1 MTRVWRLLALGVGAY
16 LLVLVTT
23 FPAERVSGML
33 QDQVAELSLNGVSGT
48 AFSGQAAQVVYQGL
62 DLGPVHWRF
71 RPLTL
76 LLGRLEYRIELTH
89 PDNHGQFNV
98 GKTLTGRTY
107 LHGLDI
113 ELLAD
118 RLINHYSPTTVDT
131 SGTLRLVFETLDP
144 GADYSGEVNGRLVW
158 QDAVILEPLSL
169 VLGRLELEIVTD
181 DGELVGRFVDGGD
194 LGVSGEMALSATYA
208 YRVNLLLRPVNDISP
223 ATRELLEKNAA
234 QRQPNGDYRI
244 DTSGQL

>member
-1 MTRVWRLLALGVGAY
+1 MTRVWRLLALGVGVY

-62 DLGPVHWRF
+62 DLGPVHWQF
-71 RPLTL
+71 RPLAL
-76 LLGRLEYRIELTH
+76 LLGRLEYGLELMH
-89 PDNHGQFNV
+89 PDNHGQLIA

-107 LHGLDI
+107 FNDLDI
-113 ELLAD
+113 ELLPD
-118 RLINHYSPTTVDT
+118 RFINHYSPTTVDT
-131 SGTLRLVFETLDP
+131 SGTLRLVFETFNP

-158 QDAVILEPLSL
+158 QDAAILNPMSL
-169 VLGRLELEIVTD
+169 VLGQLELEVVTD
-181 DGELVGRFVDGGD
+181 DGELVGRFVSGGD
-194 LGVSGEMALSATYA
+194 LGASGDLGLSAVYD
-208 YRVNLLLRPVNDISP
+208 YRINMLLRPGNNVSP
-223 ATRELLEKNAA
+223 DTLSSLEMFA

-244 DTSGQL
+244 DMSGQL